1 MPEAPDFRLPQT
13 DVWRNLL
20 ARFLAS
26 PTGEQIVRCVHED
39 MDAGNQIY
47 PPQVF
52 RACDLTPA
60 ESVKVVIMGQDPY
73 HGFGQAEGLAF
84 SVPNGVKVPPSL
96 RNIKKELWR
105 DLQMPITPN
114 GSLIPWAQQG
124 VLLLNAIL
132 TVEADAAASHRGL
145 GWQQLTD
152 EVIETLSTQTDH
164 VVFMLWGNFAQS
176 KRPLIDEGKHLVL
189 CANHPSPLSASRP
202 PVPFIGCGHF
212 SAANAWLTARGK
224 TPINWQ
230 I

>member
-39 MDAGNQIY
+39 IDAGKQIY

-52 RACDLTPA
+52 RAFDLTPA
-60 ESVKVVIMGQDPY
+60 ESVKVVILGQDPY

-96 RNIKKELWR
+96 RNIKKELLR

-202 PVPFIGCGHF
+202 PVPFIGCGHS
-212 SAANAWLTARGK
+212 SAPNAWLTARGK

>member
-1 MPEAPDFRLPQT
+1 MVCLNNSWDLILKDEFHSQYYQ
-13 DVWRNLL
+13 NLRQL
-20 ARFLAS
+20 LKKEYFTR
-26 PTGEQIVRCVHED
+26 T
-39 MDAGNQIY
+39 IY
-47 PPQVF
+47 PPMDDIF
-52 RACDLTPA
+52 NAFKYTDYND
-60 ESVKVVIMGQDPY
+60 VKAVILGQDPY

-96 RNIKKELWR
+96 RNIKMELLR

-124 VLLLNAIL
+124 VMLLNAIL

-224 TPINWQ
+224 TPIKWQ

>member
-39 MDAGNQIY
+39 IDAGKQIY

-52 RACDLTPA
+52 RAFDLTPA
-60 ESVKVVIMGQDPY
+60 ESVKVVILGQDPY

-96 RNIKKELWR
+96 RNIKKELLR